1 MSSVSSSSSVDSSL
15 GNDVGNLALFDVE
28 TLLLSVRFEVV
39 EKSDNVLDRLLWE
52 SSVVMVDI
60 LAHGVSSWS
69 TSVSSERNDGL
80 VFKNSFEI
88 RNGLQEVE
96 TSASSGS
103 LGGVLVM
110 SSQVIN
116 SAFSGYSIKKHKLN
130 TEI

>member
-15 GNDVGNLALFDVE
+15 GNDVGNLALFDIE

-39 EKSDNVLDRLLWE
+39 KKGDNVLDRLLWE

-60 LAHGVSSWS
+60 FAHSVSSWS

-80 VFKNSFEI
+80 VFKNSLEI
-88 RNGLQEVE
+88 SDGLEEVK
-96 TSASSGS
+96 TSAGSGS

-116 SAFSGYSIKKHKLN
+116 SAFSGYSIKKDKLN
-130 TEI
+130 TGI

>member
-1 MSSVSSSSSVDSSL
+1 MSSVSSSSSINSSL
-15 GNDVGNLALFDVE
+15 GNNVGNLALFDVE

-39 EKSDNVLDRLLWE
+39 KKSDNVLDRLLWE
-52 SSVVMVDI
+52 SSVVMVDVF
-60 LAHGVSSWS
+60 AHSVSSWS

-80 VFKNSFEI
+80 VFENSFEI
-88 RNGLQEVE
+88 GNGLEEVK

-116 SAFSGYSIKKHKLN
+116 SAFSGYRIKIDELN
-130 TEI
+130 TKI